1 MCHEKLET
9 IARCTCGLVWNA
21 ITDKDL
27 WTDNN
32 ANIMA
37 KNSTRLVSVAG
48 KRRLIAHGLGEVGF
62 LGNIKMQKFQG
73 AASVSKAIGR
83 LMC

>member
-1 MCHEKLET
+1 
-9 IARCTCGLVWNA
+9 
-21 ITDKDL
+21 
-27 WTDNN
+27 
-32 ANIMA
+32 MA
-37 KNSTRLVSVAG
+37 KISTRIVSVAG

-83 LMC
+83 LMCQKLEGFWNSGLTISSPIIATKK